1 MRTLRAALSRGT
13 IVAAIAWTL
22 VILFI
27 ETFKGSNVG
36 GPACY
41 TDPTCGEV
49 GWVPTAAWV
58 GGILV
63 ILVIGHGPT
72 GRQPATTLADKLVA
86 VVVAVTVLV
95 IAAAVFTFYQDHRP
109 IADLWLGIRRT

>member
-1 MRTLRAALSRGT
+1 VVAL
-13 IVAAIAWTL
+13 AWSL

-49 GWVPTAAWV
+49 GVIPTAAWI
-58 GGILV
+58 GGVLV
-63 ILVIGHGPT
+63 ILLMGYAT
-72 GRQPATTLADKLVA
+72 KRQPASSYTDKLVA
-86 VVVAVTVLV
+86 VVVVVTVLV
-95 IAAAVFTFYQDHRP
+95 FAAAAFTFYQDHRP
-109 IADLWLGIRRT
+109 IVDILLGRGPQLNGDR